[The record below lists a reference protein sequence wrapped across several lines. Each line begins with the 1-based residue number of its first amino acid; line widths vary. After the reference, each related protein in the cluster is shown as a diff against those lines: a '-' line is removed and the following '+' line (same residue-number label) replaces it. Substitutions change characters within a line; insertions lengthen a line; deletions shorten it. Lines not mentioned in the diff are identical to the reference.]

1 MVPEKTTN
9 RGQTTR
15 AKYLTGRLW
24 DVRVVDK
31 KFQTI
36 MKSEMEKKKKN
47 LTKKNFKLSKNPEAI
62 QKEGWNIPDI
72 SW

>member
-1 MVPEKTTN
+1 
-9 RGQTTR
+9 
-15 AKYLTGRLW
+15 
-24 DVRVVDK
+24 
-31 KFQTI
+31 